1 MAAIQQRSYMAMLS
15 QEKMVRINELA
26 KKAKTSGL
34 TAKEAE
40 EQKRLRQE
48 YLKALRESLTNTLH
62 SVKIIDPNGNDVTPK
77 KLKES
82 QAKRI
87 H

>member
-1 MAAIQQRSYMAMLS
+1 MLS